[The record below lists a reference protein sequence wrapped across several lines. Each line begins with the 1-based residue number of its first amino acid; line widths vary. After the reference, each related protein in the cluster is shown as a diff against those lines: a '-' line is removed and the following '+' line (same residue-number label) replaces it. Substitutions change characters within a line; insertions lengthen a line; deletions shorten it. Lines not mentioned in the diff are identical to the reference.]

1 MTISPRTREAVG
13 DFGRDALD
21 NPRPNADNGPRVSE
35 IAMPIFR
42 KGQGKNSLAA
52 AMAAVKMGDRCLQV
66 GCTDGS
72 LLAAIISKAGLSGRA
87 CSVVESEAD
96 ADRAR
101 TGAAQSGT
109 LLGSGGLAFT
119 RLPYPDASFDV
130 VVVDSLKGLIAS
142 ATSEDRAAC
151 LGEVRRVLAPRG
163 RVNRDRAG
171 VTARIRRAVLARRP
185 SIPAT
190 APRAARPRRCVPWV
204 RRGPDPWPNGRAC
217 SSSRASGSVLLTGH
231 PVSRPEHNAS
241 GQPLAAP

>member
-1 MTISPRTREAVG
+1 
-13 DFGRDALD
+13 
-21 NPRPNADNGPRVSE
+21 
-35 IAMPIFR
+35 MPIFR

-72 LLAAIISKAGLSGRA
+72 LLAAIVSKAGLSGRA

-109 LLGSGGLAFT
+109 LLEVEVSPFT

-130 VVVDSLKGLIAS
+130 VVVDSLKGFIAS
-142 ATSEDRAAC
+142 ATREDRAAC

-163 RVNRDRAG
+163 RVIAIERVSQPGFAG
-171 VTARIRRAVLARRP
+171 LFSRQTV
-185 SIPAT
+185 
-190 APRAARPRRCVPWV
+190 
-204 RRGPDPWPNGRAC
+204 DPGY
-217 SSSRASGSVLLTGH
+217 RASGGSAETLRAVGFGAVRILAEREGLLFVEGI
-231 PVSRPEHNAS
+231 R
-241 GQPLAAP
+241 